1 MALINKF
8 ITGFTLVGLLISLLA
23 GFLFG
28 NRLFSVLI
36 TAFVCAIVSAFV
48 GAGVYKILEMRVPEF
63 LELFQG
69 LGRAYSGD
77 SSEFNS
83 DGDESNLEARGGL
96 EAEGGMAFAD
106 DTSSIPVDTLPG
118 HSNIPDKA
126 QVFGDHILLNNI
138 MIKNEPKIIA
148 SAIRTMLAKDD

>member
-8 ITGFTLVGLLISLLA
+8 ITGFTFAGLLTSLIA

-28 NRLFSVLI
+28 NRLFSVLT
-36 TAFVCAIVSAFV
+36 TAFVCAIASALV
-48 GAGVYKILEMRVPEF
+48 GAGVYKILEMKVPEF

-69 LGRAYSGD
+69 MGRMSRGD
-77 SSEFNS
+77 SDEFAGY
-83 DGDESNLEARGGL
+83 DGEARS
-96 EAEGGMAFAD
+96 EAGSETEEREGFAD
-106 DTSSIPVDTLPG
+106 DGNSIPVDTLPD